1 MPACAGMRIL
11 FSKGRDIDMTQRW
24 QWLTDAAVA
33 ALMTL
38 SLLAPAQAA
47 ERSKLTIG
55 YSSTGPT
62 AVGLW
67 TAQEV
72 GAFGKYGV
80 DANFVFISS
89 SPVMVPALI
98 GGDVQCA
105 IAGANAVIAAALGGA
120 PIVAIASLANRPYLR
135 LWARPEVTKV
145 EELRGKSFGVSRFG
159 STTDNLTRILLRRVG
174 LENAVTIRQLGGTLE
189 VGLAFRHKQID
200 AAVLATLRTDAP
212 HRILVE
218 LADSGIQYS
227 MGQLVVAREFQR
239 RSPDT
244 LEKIMRAYLEGVA
257 ALRDPSN
264 KSRVT
269 KAIAYFSRLKEARAI
284 EEIYNDAAKYV
295 DRVPRVEAEAVAAS
309 LELMGKKG
317 LPLETFADN
326 SLIDRLVREGFID
339 QLYKK

>member
-1 MPACAGMRIL
+1 MAR
-11 FSKGRDIDMTQRW
+11 RW
-24 QWLTDAAVA
+24 KCFGHAVA
-33 ALMTL
+33 PALIALLL
-38 SLLAPAQAA
+38 SAPTNAA
-47 ERSKLTIG
+47 EKNKLTLG

-67 TAQEV
+67 MAQEV
-72 GAFGKYGV
+72 GAFNKYGV

-135 LWARPEVTKV
+135 LWARPEVMKV
-145 EELRGKSFGVSRFG
+145 EELRGKTFGVSRFG

-189 VGLAFRHKQID
+189 VALAFRHRQID

-239 RSPDT
+239 RAPET

-257 ALRDPSN
+257 ALRDPNN
-264 KSRVT
+264 KSRVI
-269 KAIAYFSRLKEARAI
+269 KAIAYFSRLKESRAI
-284 EEIYNDAAKYV
+284 EDIYNDATKYV

-317 LPLETFADN
+317 LPIETFADN
-326 SLIDRLVREGFID
+326 SLIDRLVREGFVD
-339 QLYKK
+339 QLYKKP

>member
-1 MPACAGMRIL
+1 
-11 FSKGRDIDMTQRW
+11 MTQGW
-24 QWLTDAAVA
+24 KTFSTAAVA
-33 ALMTL
+33 GIVALLL
-38 SLLAPAQAA
+38 SAQTKAA
-47 ERSKLTIG
+47 EKNKLTLG

-67 TAQEV
+67 MAQEV

-80 DANFVFISS
+80 DPNFVFISS

-120 PIVAIASLANRPYLR
+120 PIVSIASLANRPYLR

-145 EELRGKSFGVSRFG
+145 EELRGKIFGVSRFG
-159 STTDNLTRILLRRVG
+159 STTDNLTRILLRRAG

-218 LADSGIQYS
+218 LSDSGTQCS
-227 MGQLVVAREFQR
+227 MGKLVVAREFQR
-239 RSPDT
+239 RAPDT

-264 KSRVT
+264 KNRAT
-269 KAIAYFSRLKEARAI
+269 KAIAYFSRLKEAKAI
-284 EEIYNDAAKYV
+284 EDIYNDAAKYV
-295 DRVPRVEAEAVAAS
+295 DRIPRVEAEAVAAS

-326 SLIDRLVREGFID
+326 SIVDKLVREGFID
-339 QLYKK
+339 QLYKKQ